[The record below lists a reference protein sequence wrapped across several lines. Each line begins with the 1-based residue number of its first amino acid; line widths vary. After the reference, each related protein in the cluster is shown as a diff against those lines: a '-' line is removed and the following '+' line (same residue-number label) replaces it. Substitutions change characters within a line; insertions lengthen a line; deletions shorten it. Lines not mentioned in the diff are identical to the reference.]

1 MGLSAA
7 CTTVDHRDFM
17 ESRIATTV
25 FVMGLIF
32 AVQAGAQSVS
42 PTSDWRS
49 GTVAIAAVKAPE
61 ASAFLVPPVVIAD
74 QPAPTLFDKSSMGG
88 AAIHSGTAQLA
99 GLFKPQSS
107 LSTPANRIPFYVTA
121 PYWLPRSRPFPQNS
135 MPPAGS
141 TPRSGLINDMA
152 SLIWPG
158 SKE

>member
-1 MGLSAA
+1 
-7 CTTVDHRDFM
+7 M

-32 AVQAGAQSVS
+32 AAQAEAQSVS

-49 GTVAIAAVKAPE
+49 GTAAIAAVKAP
-61 ASAFLVPPVVIAD
+61 AGPAFLAPSLVSAD
-74 QPAPTLFDKSSMGG
+74 QAATTLSDKSPMAGT
-88 AAIHSGTAQLA
+88 AIHPATAQLA

-107 LSTPANRIPFYVTA
+107 LSTPAKRIPFYLTA

-141 TPRSGLINDMA
+141 TPRNGLINDMA
-152 SLIWPG
+152 SLIWSG